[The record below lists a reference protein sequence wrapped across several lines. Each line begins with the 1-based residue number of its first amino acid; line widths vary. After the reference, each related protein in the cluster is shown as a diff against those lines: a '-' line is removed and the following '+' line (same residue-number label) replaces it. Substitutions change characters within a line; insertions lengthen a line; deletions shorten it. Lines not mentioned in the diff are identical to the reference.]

1 MEILESNNRYTDN
14 LSFCGDVLFFL
25 LMIQKK
31 NLYFPSPAHMLIIH
45 SWWTKMFF
53 LKHFRLVKNFMEE
66 LAQCFILLVCCCFEK
81 EWRTESEKD
90 LLIADVSHSGH

>member
-53 LKHFRLVKNFMEE
+53 LKHFRLLKNLFEE
-66 LAQCFILLVCCCFEK
+66 LAQCFIPCLFVVVLRK
-81 EWRTESEKD
+81 
-90 LLIADVSHSGH
+90 SGELKVKKICL